1 MTLEL
6 ALLPVLS
13 ALLGSVRVLALMW
26 VGPFFSHPAIGART
40 RVMAALMVTWVL
52 APVGT
57 GRLAGPT
64 WDLASVAG
72 AVAVELLIGLSV
84 GVGAMLVFSAMM
96 LLGEFLAV
104 QGGLGAAQTIDPA
117 TGGSSPAI
125 GLALET
131 FALLIFLA
139 IDGHHVLIRGI
150 ARTFELMPIGGDL
163 PSPDVFLE
171 MARLGRSVWE
181 VSFQIA
187 APVTVAI
194 FVQNVATGVLG
205 RALPQLN
212 ILIVNLPLHVGI
224 VFLILGLGAD
234 DFVHAMKDAIEVW
247 PDTVFGVLAGD
258 PHGG

>member
-13 ALLGSVRVLALMW
+13 ALLGSVRVFALMW
-26 VGPFFSHPAIGART
+26 VGPLFSHPAISARV
-40 RVMAALMVTWVL
+40 RVTAALMVAWVA
-52 APVGT
+52 APASA
-57 GRLAGPT
+57 GRLAGPV
-64 WDLASVAG
+64 WDLASVSG
-72 AVAVELLIGLSV
+72 AVAVELLIGLTV

-104 QGGLGAAQTIDPA
+104 QGGLGAAQSIDPA
-117 TGGSSPAI
+117 TGVSSPAI
-125 GLALET
+125 GMALES

-139 IDGHHVLIRGI
+139 IDGHHDLIRGI
-150 ARTFELMPIGGDL
+150 AATFEWMPVGGAL

-171 MARLGRSVWE
+171 MARLGQSVWQ
-181 VSFQIA
+181 VAFQIA
-187 APVTVAI
+187 APITVAI

-205 RALPQLN
+205 RAMPQLN

-234 DFVHAMKDAIEVW
+234 DFVHAMKDALEVW
-247 PDTVFGVLAGD
+247 PETVFGVLAGD